1 MDPNYATA
9 RGVFNTIRWG
19 LIMMPI
25 QALEA
30 TTLAFVGHAW
40 GNGEKALEFPICSQ
54 RQRGDNYLAS
64 NFYQSY
70 SINTNS

>member
-9 RGVFNTIRWG
+9 GEYSIPSDGDSSF
-19 LIMMPI
+19 

-54 RQRGDNYLAS
+54 RQRGDNYFAS

-70 SINTNS
+70 SINTNT